1 MLREDPMVGLREVP
15 WASFP
20 SPAPP
25 APRPFFLPL
34 PFSGDIVQSGR
45 VLPRAQDQG

>member
-20 SPAPP
+20 SPL
-25 APRPFFLPL
+25 APRLFFLPL